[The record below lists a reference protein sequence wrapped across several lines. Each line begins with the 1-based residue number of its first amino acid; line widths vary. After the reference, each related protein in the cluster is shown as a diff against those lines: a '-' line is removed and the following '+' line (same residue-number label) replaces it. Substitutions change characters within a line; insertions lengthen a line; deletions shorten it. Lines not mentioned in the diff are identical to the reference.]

1 MIYIEGN
8 TEYEVDGSRGRFI
21 MTKCRRDGYTD
32 EILTEEKFNSPWFT
46 VEDISESLR
55 HLQFEIS
62 PNDELFGP
70 FVQMIWEM
78 QRNERNEEEAKE
90 GNDLK

>member
-8 TEYEVDGSRGRFI
+8 TRYEVDGTRGRFV
-21 MTKCRRDGYTD
+21 MTKSRRDGATG
-32 EILTEEKFNSPWFT
+32 EILDSKDFMSPWFT

-62 PNDELFGP
+62 PNDELFGS
-70 FVQMIWEM
+70 FVRMIWDM
-78 QRNERNEEEAKE
+78 QANERDEDDNE
-90 GNDLK
+90 

>member
-8 TEYEVDGSRGRFI
+8 TEYEVDGTLGRFI
-21 MTKCRRDGYTD
+21 MTKSRRDGGTG
-32 EILTEEKFNSPWFT
+32 EILTEEKFTSPWFT

-55 HLQFEIS
+55 HLHFEIS
-62 PNDELFGP
+62 PDDQLFGP

-78 QRNERNEEEAKE
+78 QRNERNEEEE
-90 GNDLK
+90 